1 MSNKNRDKGHAA
13 ERHYA
18 KEFRGMGFSFCKTS
32 RYGSR
37 LLDDCKIDLM
47 NLPFNVQIKAG
58 YAKGLNY
65 TTVLRSIK
73 DALKINFPE
82 KAEEHGL
89 PSIIIHKKDV
99 GRGRKRDDYD
109 ELVTMSFNDFKT
121 LINKIEEF

>member
-1 MSNKNRDKGHAA
+1 MANKNRDKGHDA

-18 KEFRGMGFSFCKTS
+18 KEFRAMGFSFCKTS

-65 TTVLRSIK
+65 TSVLRSIK

-82 KAEEHGL
+82 KAEEHRL

-99 GRGRKRDDYD
+99 GRGKKRDDYD
-109 ELVTMSFNDFKT
+109 ELVTMSFNDFKA